1 MDYPGIA
8 PAAGPNQTTKT
19 APTTQVGSAV
29 KTQTA
34 TSGVKSVEEPSQEAV
49 KPLRDP
55 RSIAFQVDGGR
66 IITTII
72 DSQNHTVV
80 EQIPDAEVVRLA
92 AAIDRLQGFFVS
104 AKA

>member
-8 PAAGPNQTTKT
+8 PVAGPNQTTKT
-19 APTTQVGSAV
+19 APAHSVGNAV
-29 KTQTA
+29 KTRTVTRDA
-34 TSGVKSVEEPSQEAV
+34 KPVEESSQEAL

-55 RSIAFQVDGGR
+55 RSIAFQVDGSR

-92 AAIDRLQGFFVS
+92 AAIDRLQGFFLS